1 MVTSQIKYVVETLLK
16 DQTNEYT
23 FLKNLHYLV
32 IDKYERKYSDDK
44 TLFYFD
50 TDLQI
55 LYIYPCRLVDKVPNH
70 NNYEVINNKIYEL
83 LINKDKKV
91 LKDCYAFNEITSFT
105 LR

>member
-16 DQTNEYT
+16 DKINEYT

-32 IDKYERKYSDDK
+32 IDKYERKYSDGK

-70 NNYEVINNKIYEL
+70 DNYEVINNKIYEL

-91 LKDCYAFNEITSFT
+91 LKDCYTFNEITSFT